1 MARRYVR
8 DKNGRFA
15 SKGASS
21 VAGSRIGRTGTSNP
35 SGTIAKGGN
44 KLNPHGQTGSQA
56 RRAARVLGQ
65 GRGTKVSVPKP
76 AKPRRRSVNEGVR
89 GESKATKMDRAVR
102 IAESKVRKSFGKPSF
117 EKNMRRYSRALEV
130 QTRNFGAR
138 LSGI

>member
-15 SKGASS
+15 SKGSSS
-21 VAGSRIGRTGTSNP
+21 VASSNIGRSGTSNP
-35 SGTIAKGGN
+35 RGTIAKGGN
-44 KLNPHGQTGSQA
+44 KKNVHGQTGSQA
-56 RRAARVLGQ
+56 RYAARVLGQ
-65 GRGTKVSVPKP
+65 GKGTKVAAPKP
-76 AKPRRRSVNEGVR
+76 AKPRRRSVNQGVR

-102 IAESKVRKSFGKPSF
+102 IAESKMRKSFGKPSF
-117 EKNMRRYSRALEV
+117 EKNMRRYSRAMEV